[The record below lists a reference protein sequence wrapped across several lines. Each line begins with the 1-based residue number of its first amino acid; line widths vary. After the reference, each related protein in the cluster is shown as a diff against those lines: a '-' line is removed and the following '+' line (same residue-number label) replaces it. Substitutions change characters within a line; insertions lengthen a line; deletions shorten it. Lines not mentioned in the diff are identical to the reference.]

1 MPRWDLQETREQVE
15 RRYGNSQLQIIR
27 KCLESIVDRQRYA
40 GYHFYES
47 QRLLTAHIDDRLVSK
62 SIYEITLAFEPKE
75 KVELDLCL
83 TQVSANIVACIQSM
97 HSLADIL
104 AHVVYFALGLNN
116 GSNKLKEQEIYI
128 GSVARLLRKIP
139 EFGELTRILE
149 GISTHPDFVYLG
161 ALVNHSKHRSIVG
174 TVLSVD
180 PPVDG
185 TPPYALLFD
194 EFTYREIP
202 YVRRDIKSF
211 LEPTYAWLS
220 QEIVNCGNA
229 LNQVLKK

>member
-1 MPRWDLQETREQVE
+1 MPPWNLQETRDQVE
-15 RRYGNSQLQIIR
+15 RRYGNAQLQVIS

-40 GYHFYES
+40 GYHFHEH
-47 QRLLTAHIDDRLVSK
+47 QRLLSAHIDDRLVSK
-62 SIYEITLAFEPKE
+62 SIYEITLALEPKE
-75 KVELDLCL
+75 EGELDLCL

-116 GSNKLKEQEIYI
+116 GANKLKEQNISI
-128 GSVARLLRKIP
+128 GSVADLLRKMP
-139 EFGELTRILE
+139 EFGELTKILE
-149 GISTHPDFVYLG
+149 GISTHPDFVYLN
-161 ALVNHSKHRSIVG
+161 ALVNHCKHRSIVG

-180 PPVDG
+180 PPTDG
-185 TPPYALLFD
+185 KPPYALLFD

-202 YVRRDIKSF
+202 YARRDINPF

-220 QEIVNCGNA
+220 QEVVNCGNA
-229 LNQVLKK
+229 LNQLLEK

>member
-1 MPRWDLQETREQVE
+1 
-15 RRYGNSQLQIIR
+15 
-27 KCLESIVDRQRYA
+27 
-40 GYHFYES
+40 
-47 QRLLTAHIDDRLVSK
+47 
-62 SIYEITLAFEPKE
+62 
-75 KVELDLCL
+75 
-83 TQVSANIVACIQSM
+83 M
-97 HSLADIL
+97 HSLKPRVPP
-104 AHVVYFALGLNN
+104 HH
-116 GSNKLKEQEIYI
+116 
-128 GSVARLLRKIP
+128 
-139 EFGELTRILE
+139 
-149 GISTHPDFVYLG
+149 STAP
-161 ALVNHSKHRSIVG
+161 N
-174 TVLSVD
+174 